1 MLNPI
6 GLMPEIL
13 YRIEIREFGKPG
25 QRPDAIL
32 ELPSGDKYGTTEWL
46 IVILNTELMLEQ
58 LL

>member
-1 MLNPI
+1 
-6 GLMPEIL
+6 MPEIL